1 MDSKAK
7 ILLIDIET
15 CPNIS
20 AIWGNYEQDALWVEV
35 PWQIISFSA
44 KWLRGRQI
52 TKCLIDYKGKTD
64 KELVK
69 DIWKL
74 LDEADMA
81 IGHNCVEEN
90 TLVLNTDLK
99 WIKAGSLKIGDK
111 IVGFEEN
118 GKKNQAR
125 HIQESIV
132 EYNAIKEAECYKVI
146 LNNGEELITTP
157 EHKWLKLAPNGR
169 EYRWCET
176 KNLKIG
182 QRVNKFIEP
191 WEEDNTYE
199 SGWLSGFI
207 SGEGTLKKSNN
218 KAIGSIDFCQRPGI
232 TLKQA
237 IDYCSKLDINISN
250 EHTKIGGLGKG
261 DTIYH
266 YTIGGKWKTMSILG
280 RLQIR
285 RLIDKINWNTCG
297 SLKGNNTITNTII
310 GIEYVGRRKVAVLQ
324 TSTKTF
330 IAGGYAMHNCNAFD
344 FKKINTRFIANGM
357 PPVSPFKPIDT
368 LKIARRYFAFNSNKL
383 DDLGEFLGLGRKLH
397 HEGKELWRKC
407 MAGDEKAW
415 RVMRR
420 YNKQDVILL
429 EKVYLELL
437 PWMKEHPNL
446 GMYNDEL
453 VCPKCGS
460 DDIQMRGYA
469 MNQTTKYRRFMC
481 NNCGGWGRVTIGE
494 KVNKPIVST

>member
-1 MDSKAK
+1 MNKTTAK

-20 AIWGNYEQDALWVEV
+20 AMWGNYEQDALWVEV

-81 IGHNCVEEN
+81 AAHN
-90 TLVLNTDLK
+90 
-99 WIKAGSLKIGDK
+99 G
-111 IVGFEEN
+111 
-118 GKKNQAR
+118 
-125 HIQESIV
+125 
-132 EYNAIKEAECYKVI
+132 
-146 LNNGEELITTP
+146 
-157 EHKWLKLAPNGR
+157 
-169 EYRWCET
+169 
-176 KNLKIG
+176 
-182 QRVNKFIEP
+182 
-191 WEEDNTYE
+191 
-199 SGWLSGFI
+199 
-207 SGEGTLKKSNN
+207 
-218 KAIGSIDFCQRPGI
+218 ID
-232 TLKQA
+232 
-237 IDYCSKLDINISN
+237 
-250 EHTKIGGLGKG
+250 
-261 DTIYH
+261 
-266 YTIGGKWKTMSILG
+266 
-280 RLQIR
+280 
-285 RLIDKINWNTCG
+285 
-297 SLKGNNTITNTII
+297 
-310 GIEYVGRRKVAVLQ
+310 
-324 TSTKTF
+324 
-330 IAGGYAMHNCNAFD
+330 FD

-469 MNQTTKYRRFMC
+469 INQTTKYRRFMC
-481 NNCGGWGRVTIGE
+481 KDCGGWGRITTGE
-494 KVNKPIVST
+494 KVNKPIVSI